1 VLVVSTSDIHANHY
15 SHQAVPERPFRGL
28 EGLSRTATPLARS
41 LPSSYDSH
49 FVLPLVVGIS
59 GTLNFSRTFP
69 DIVGC
74 SGTRSVSWAAAHVFK
89 TVAAEIAL
97 CDDYVAHDAS
107 VSTVI

>member
-1 VLVVSTSDIHANHY
+1 MLTLILINLYQSDPFVSL
-15 SHQAVPERPFRGL
+15 QAYLERPPRW
-28 EGLSRTATPLARS
+28 LAS
-41 LPSSYDSH
+41 FPSFYDSH
-49 FVLPLVVGIS
+49 FVLLLVIGVS
-59 GTLNFSRTFP
+59 GTLNFSRMFP

-97 CDDYVAHDAS
+97 CDDYVAHEAS